1 MSTVPWSAA
10 PAPLH
15 ETFPGVWETPVPFV
29 PDRSLRSQQIPV
41 TTRMT
46 DNSTWNYC
54 AWMTCGI
61 IEQLGSV
68 LSGKK
73 NAIFPIILAA
83 PSRSIAEGLNS
94 GDLFTRCRAGFSAF
108 GQAQ

>member
-1 MSTVPWSAA
+1 MSTVPWSEV

-15 ETFPGVWETPVPFV
+15 ETFPDVWGTPVPFV
-29 PDRSLRSQQIPV
+29 PDRSLRSLQIPV

-54 AWMTCGI
+54 AWMTYGI

-73 NAIFPIILAA
+73 NAIFPIIL
-83 PSRSIAEGLNS
+83 SSIAEGINIGGFYTVRS
-94 GDLFTRCRAGFSAF
+94 RISRVRAGSVE
-108 GQAQ
+108 

>member
-15 ETFPGVWETPVPFV
+15 ETFPDVWETPVPFV
-29 PDRSLRSQQIPV
+29 PDRSLRSLQIPV

-54 AWMTCGI
+54 AWMTYGI

-83 PSRSIAEGLNS
+83 SRRGSTQGL
-94 GDLFTRCRAGFSAF
+94 LFTRCGGGFRIRAGSVE
-108 GQAQ
+108 